1 MSEKERTRYHLM
13 RLVKSG
19 RLSLKEASDK
29 MGLSYRQSKRVKKR
43 FIEAGA
49 RGLIHGNRGRASP
62 RALEPGQ
69 KALISISTPHLI
81 RHWGNEPPLIL

>member
-29 MGLSYRQSKRVKKR
+29 MGLSYRQSKRVK
-43 FIEAGA
+43 AA
-49 RGLIHGNRGRASP
+49 RVVWI
-62 RALEPGQ
+62 
-69 KALISISTPHLI
+69 KT
-81 RHWGNEPPLIL
+81 

>member
-19 RLSLKEASDK
+19 RLSLKEASLK

-43 FIEAGA
+43 FAEAGA
-49 RGLIHGNRGRASP
+49 SGFRFLIKTEDHP
-62 RALEPGQ
+62 
-69 KALISISTPHLI
+69 
-81 RHWGNEPPLIL
+81 